1 MGQHDRPQPRDDG
14 AVTTRL
20 FVAIW
25 PDSAARQALVPT
37 VDAARRAAPD
47 ARWQPPERWH
57 ITLAFLGPA
66 DPGKA
71 GARIDALARADR
83 LPCAEPLAL
92 RSSGTFGPVIW
103 VGVEHGPWLAT
114 LAHDLQQSLHVAD
127 RRFRAH
133 MTVGRIRGA
142 DGVARAHDAAAS
154 LVAHRG
160 PAWIPAE
167 ITLVE
172 SVTGPTPQYNV
183 LSRWPLPGPTAGQSA
198 VPPTRDSSSRPVTD
212 SAVPTQEDP

>member
-1 MGQHDRPQPRDDG
+1 MGQRERLRPRDDVP
-14 AVTTRL
+14 VTTRL
-20 FVAIW
+20 FVALW
-25 PDSAARQALVPT
+25 PDAAARQALAPT
-37 VDAARRAAPD
+37 VDAARLSAPD
-47 ARWQPPERWH
+47 VRWQPPERWH

-66 DPGKA
+66 DPGRA

-92 RSSGTFGPVIW
+92 RGSGTFGPVIW

-133 MTVGRIRGA
+133 VTVGRIRGA
-142 DGVARAHDAAAS
+142 DGPGRAHDAAAS
-154 LVAHRG
+154 MAAHHG
-160 PAWIPAE
+160 PAWTPAE

-172 SVTGPTPQYNV
+172 SLTGPAPRYDV
-183 LSRWPLPGPTAGQSA
+183 LSRWPLRGPIADGPA
-198 VPPTRDSSSRPVTD
+198 VLSTRDSSSRPVPD
-212 SAVPTQEDP
+212 SAVSTQEEP